1 MNVSKDK
8 YQMGV
13 ITRTNMIA
21 ALYYIT
27 RNWYCDIKPNKV
39 NKHNDFKNTY
49 YPDYITRSE
58 SKKRKKRKK

>member
-27 RNWYCDIKPNKV
+27 RNLYSDIKPNEV
-39 NKHNDFKNTY
+39 NEDNDCRKYILSRLHN
-49 YPDYITRSE
+49 
-58 SKKRKKRKK
+58 